1 MKIFLNLLYL
11 KKILKARWNYL
22 DCFNL
27 RNPIFVISFSLMSVN
42 CFPQKL
48 NITIDERIETLY
60 SVAYLSDYFLVN
72 KHDNIFKQRLNEI
85 CKPLKNHK
93 AVHLLDSLSANYSF
107 NYYRPIEWVLSFSQ
121 FSEFKKIND
130 KDSISAGFNSEK
142 RRLLSEL
149 KNELLNFH
157 KDSLYQKYLSSVENY
172 KAIVLSALNS
182 SKSIKQLPGYLKEYY
197 GKSLM
202 SYNLI
207 VSPFVHS
214 GGFNIEIQNT
224 NQNKE
229 VYAVIGPNGEV
240 DFIPYFDKDYLE
252 YDMILHEFGH
262 SFVNPLLD
270 KYSEDIEQLSQQ
282 YYTDNL
288 KYAGKQQG
296 YSKWKYVF
304 NELLVRATTIC
315 IVKKYISLEKAEEL
329 LMYEKSIG
337 FGLVELFVM
346 YLEDYENNRNQYKTF
361 DDYYHKLIQKLKST

>member
-1 MKIFLNLLYL
+1 MKV
-11 KKILKARWNYL
+11 RRNYL

-27 RNPIFVISFSLMSVN
+27 RNPIFVISFSLMYVN

-85 CKPLKNHK
+85 CSPLKNHK
-93 AVHLLDSLSANYSF
+93 AVHLFDSLSINYSF
-107 NYYRPIEWVLSFSQ
+107 NYYRPVDWVLSFSQ
-121 FSEFKKIND
+121 FPEFNRSNN
-130 KDSISAGFNSEK
+130 KDSISQSFNSDK
-142 RRLLSEL
+142 RRLLLEF
-149 KNELLNFH
+149 KNELLKFH
-157 KDSLYQKYLSSVENY
+157 KDSLYQKYLSSIATYETT
-172 KAIVLSALNS
+172 VLSTLNS
-182 SKSIKQLPGYLKEYY
+182 SKSVTELPGYLEEYY

-214 GGFNIEIQNT
+214 GGFNIEVQDN
-224 NQNKE
+224 NQHND
-229 VYAVIGPNGEV
+229 VYAVIGPNGEI
-240 DFIPYFDKDYLE
+240 DFMPYFDKDYLE

-270 KYSEDIEQLSQQ
+270 KYSEDIEELSQK
-282 YYTDNL
+282 YYTDKLNNT
-288 KYAGKQQG
+288 GKQQG

-315 IVKKYISLEKAEEL
+315 IVKKHISLEKAEEL
-329 LMYEKSIG
+329 LTYEKSIG
-337 FGLVELFVM
+337 FGLVELFIKC
-346 YLEDYENNRNQYKTF
+346 LEDYENNRNLYKTI
-361 DDYYHKLIQKLKST
+361 DDYYPKFIEKLKFI